1 MIKKAVKD
9 GTPEDVGKDAEA
21 EAQKAHDKFVKKV
34 DELYAAKEK
43 EIMTV

>member
-1 MIKKAVKD
+1 M
-9 GTPEDVGKDAEA
+9 
-21 EAQKAHDKFVKKV
+21 QKTHDRYIKKV